1 MVAARSARLTAA
13 ELTAA
18 ATLVLASL
26 YTARFYDPRIPSIAT
41 YTGAGT
47 SLLAIMFSIVAFA
60 LSIRIRS
67 RVVACSLIVGG
78 VVMQIPPLQAIAEA
92 GVIAVPGPILG
103 VVFFAP
109 VLVFGVV
116 KAIGLGRKAVRGRTA
131 DGGYSVAVS
140 TASRLCRE
148 GKERACTT
156 RISLPLEGACYHG
169 SNTMAMW
176 SEALSRGD
184 LR

>member
-1 MVAARSARLTAA
+1 MVAVRSARLTAS
-13 ELTAA
+13 ELIAA

-41 YTGAGT
+41 FTGAGT
-47 SLLAIMFSIVAFA
+47 SLLAIIFSIFAFV
-60 LSIRIRS
+60 LSLRIRS
-67 RVVACSLIVGG
+67 RVVAGSLIVGG
-78 VVMQIPPLQAIAEA
+78 VLMQIPPLQAIAEA
-92 GVIAVPGPILG
+92 GAVAVPGPILG

-109 VLVFGVV
+109 VLMFGVV
-116 KAIGLGRKAVRGRTA
+116 KATGLRRTEVKRRTT

-140 TASRLCRE
+140 TASRLPRE
-148 GKERACTT
+148 GKERACKTQ
-156 RISLPLEGACYHG
+156 ISLPLEGACYHE

-176 SEALSRGD
+176 SESASRGD